1 MQPLT
6 KEIDGVL
13 HVSPAA
19 LLLIAADAA
28 FTDKHSNGVSVVRE
42 VLAAARAAGYAQT
55 EVVETLLARA
65 PSRRRT
71 RAAQELCAH
80 LANEAFANAI
90 HRAGFND

>member
-19 LLLIAADAA
+19 LLLMAADAA
-28 FTDKHSNGVSVVRE
+28 CLDKHANGVSVVRE
-42 VLAAARAAGYAQT
+42 VLAAARVAGYAQT
-55 EVVETLLARA
+55 EIVETLLTRA

-71 RAAQELCAH
+71 QAAQELCAH
-80 LANEAFANAI
+80 LSIEAFANAI